1 MDLTEQALKDRLGGI
16 PGGWN
21 ARFFPALASTNET
34 AFQLGRE
41 GAPDRTAVFADSQS
55 RGRGRMKRVWQSPPA
70 RNLYVSLLL
79 RPPLA
84 AEELSSF
91 PLVAGVAAAR
101 ALLPHA
107 GKGSV
112 RLKWPNDV
120 LLRGR
125 KAAGILAEMRTR
137 KKRVDF
143 VVVGIGINVNME
155 TADFDPAIRDK
166 ATSVREV
173 TGWRLS
179 RLELAVDLL
188 RAFEGCYERFLRE
201 GFRSLREEWLG
212 STDMVGQRV
221 RVSLENDVCCGIAE
235 TIDRDGALVI
245 RDEQGLMRRM
255 TIGDAT
261 VLKD

>member
-1 MDLTEQALKDRLGGI
+1 MLDAEAIRASLDNGWAQAELRVLGSVS
-16 PGGWN
+16 
-21 ARFFPALASTNET
+21 STSDI
-34 AFQLGRE
+34 AWAWADAGCAE
-41 GAPDRTAVFADSQS
+41 GTAVFAEEQVQGRGRFGRAWLSP
-55 RGRGRMKRVWQSPPA
+55 RGRG
-70 RNLYVSLLL
+70 LLMSFVL
-79 RPPLA
+79 RPETGDIGPAHITALA
-84 AEELSSF
+84 A
-91 PLVAGVAAAR
+91 VAVAEAIEAEAGLAAGIR
-101 ALLPHA
+101 
-107 GKGSV
+107 
-112 RLKWPNDV
+112 WPNDV
-120 LLRGR
+120 VLAGR
-125 KAAGILAEMRTR
+125 KVAGILTECRGA
-137 KKRVDF
+137 RVAPC
-143 VVVGIGINVNME
+143 VVGIGINVNME

-166 ATSVREV
+166 AISVREV